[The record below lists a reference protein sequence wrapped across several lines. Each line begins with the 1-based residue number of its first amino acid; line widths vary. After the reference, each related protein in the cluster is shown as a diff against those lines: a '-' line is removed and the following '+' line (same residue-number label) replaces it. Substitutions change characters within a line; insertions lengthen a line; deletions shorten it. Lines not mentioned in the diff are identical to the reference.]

1 MFTLARTIVTVAVVL
16 TLAYRYG
23 LATDGFFGWV
33 DAVIVEYGLMAIVT
47 SIVLVVL
54 AGVYVLAVPPGR
66 RRPRLVRLFL
76 INGQEFTTPGPLSVL
91 ALAGATTGVVAW
103 SMNAIGEYDNAFVSL
118 VTGIL
123 VLLPAAVFL
132 LFAPLSVAGTIFNAA
147 NAHPTLPA
155 LAAPFV
161 TVGAIVMDRFSG
173 KIIATPDNL
182 KDPFAL
188 LPQLHRVL
196 VTLECSADRCLPGP
210 AVPFQ
215 QPPHRRHRQAHPQTA
230 ADHRLDPGQSPA
242 FVIECVRRGTLA
254 KFLLKHGELGVCDG
268 RGVRRAHRAQGLHA
282 ALAPGPPA
290 AFHRPHAHP
299 EIFRDH
305 RRLLARRD
313 RFPA

>member
-1 MFTLARTIVTVAVVL
+1 MLSMLGALLLWLIQIVGTWVLVGLTVVALFLRTSFSLFTLTRTIVTAAVVL

-23 LATDGFFGWV
+23 LATDGSFGWV
-33 DAVIVEYGLMAIVT
+33 DAVIVKYGLMAIVT

-54 AGVYVLAVPPGR
+54 AGVYVLAVPPDR

-76 INGQEFTTPGPLSVL
+76 INGHEFTTPGPLSVL
-91 ALAGATTGVVAW
+91 ALTGATTGVVAW

-118 VTGIL
+118 VTGVL

-188 LPQLHRVL
+188 AGLLIT
-196 VTLECSADRCLPGP
+196 VTLSAVEL
-210 AVPFQ
+210 V
-215 QPPHRRHRQAHPQTA
+215 
-230 ADHRLDPGQSPA
+230 RLRA
-242 FVIECVRRGTLA
+242 RG
-254 KFLLKHGELGVCDG
+254 
-268 RGVRRAHRAQGLHA
+268 QGLTQDVGAGGEPSPVPIGETGSA
-282 ALAPGPPA
+282 APTP
-290 AFHRPHAHP
+290 R
-299 EIFRDH
+299 
-305 RRLLARRD
+305 
-313 RFPA
+313 